1 MTDAPSGSAPVIAI
15 DGPSASGKGTV
26 AQQVAQTLGFHFLDS
41 GALYRLVG
49 LAALERGVA
58 LDRVEKV
65 ARIARDLDVVFKD
78 ASIAL
83 DGRDVTDAIRAET
96 VSAAASRV
104 AALEPVR
111 QALLERQRA
120 FRKPPGLVAD
130 GRDMGSVVF
139 ADAALK
145 IFLTAAPEER
155 ARRRYNQLMAKGMSA
170 SMSALLQEIRE
181 RDVRD
186 SQRSAA
192 PLLKCS
198 DAIELDTT
206 HMTVDEAVAQVLARF
221 NNKRASTAP

>member
-1 MTDAPSGSAPVIAI
+1 MNSATPSNAPVVAV

-26 AQQVAQTLGFHFLDS
+26 AQKVAAALGFHFLDS
-41 GALYRLVG
+41 GALYRLVA
-49 LAALERGVA
+49 LAALDRSVA
-58 LDRVEKV
+58 LDSVE
-65 ARIARDLDVVFKD
+65 ALAQLARDLDARFEGAK
-78 ASIAL
+78 IFL
-83 DGRDVTDAIRAET
+83 DGRDVTDAIRAEP

-104 AALEPVR
+104 ASLAAVR
-111 QALLERQRA
+111 EALLERQRA
-120 FRKPPGLVAD
+120 FRNPPGLVAD

-139 ADAALK
+139 PDAALK
-145 IFLTAAPEER
+145 IFLTAEPAER

-170 SMSALLQEIRE
+170 SMSALLEEIRE

-206 HMTVDEAVAQVLARF
+206 HMTVDEAVAQVLAWY

>member
-1 MTDAPSGSAPVIAI
+1 
-15 DGPSASGKGTV
+15 
-26 AQQVAQTLGFHFLDS
+26 
-41 GALYRLVG
+41 
-49 LAALERGVA
+49 
-58 LDRVEKV
+58 
-65 ARIARDLDVVFKD
+65 VVFKD

-111 QALLERQRA
+111 QALLDRQRA

-139 ADAALK
+139 PDAALK

-206 HMTVDEAVAQVLARF
+206 DMTVDEAVAQVLARF

>member
-1 MTDAPSGSAPVIAI
+1 MTHATGSDVPVIAI

-26 AQQVAQTLGFHFLDS
+26 AQRVAGGLGFHFLDS

-49 LAALERGVA
+49 LAALERGVE
-58 LDRVEKV
+58 LDRGDEV
-65 ARIARDLDVVFKD
+65 AQIARELDAVFRD
-78 ASIAL
+78 AMIRL
-83 DGRDVTDAIRAET
+83 DGRDVTDAIRAEA

-104 AALEPVR
+104 ASLGPVR
-111 QALLERQRA
+111 SALLERQRA

-139 ADAALK
+139 PDAALK
-145 IFLTAAPEER
+145 IFLTADPAER

-170 SMSALLQEIRE
+170 SMSALLQEIRD
-181 RDVRD
+181 RDARD

-206 HMTVDEAVAQVLARF
+206 HITVDEAVAQVLAWY
-221 NNKRASTAP
+221 NKKRASTAP

>member
-1 MTDAPSGSAPVIAI
+1 MAQR
-15 DGPSASGKGTV
+15 V
-26 AQQVAQTLGFHFLDS
+26 AGALGFHFLDS

-49 LAALERGVA
+49 LAALERGVEV
-58 LDRVEKV
+58 DRVGEV
-65 ARIARDLDVVFKD
+65 AQIARELDAVFSD
-78 ASIAL
+78 ASIRL
-83 DGRDVTDAIRAET
+83 DGRDVTDAIRAEA

-104 AALEPVR
+104 ASLGPVR
-111 QALLERQRA
+111 GALLERQRA

-139 ADAALK
+139 PDAVLK
-145 IFLTAAPEER
+145 IFLTADPAER
-155 ARRRYNQLMAKGMSA
+155 ARRRYNQLMAKGMNA
-170 SMSALLQEIRE
+170 SMSALLQEIRD
-181 RDVRD
+181 RDARD

-206 HMTVDEAVAQVLARF
+206 HITVDEAVARVLAWY